1 MSWIEKVKNNL
12 IIRTGDGQEFNV
24 LWRNASRTQEY
35 NVAQFEFP
43 NISGTLVKRS
53 QPKGMQYNIEIYF
66 QGENNL
72 DESEAFR
79 IACNDKR
86 HWVLI
91 HPFFGRLNVQPT
103 ALNFDNTALNITK
116 VTGTVIE
123 TIVEDNPKTSADP
136 KDKIAAEKETF
147 DETAA
152 VSFANNVDPSVQDIN
167 QMTQNNT
174 VAYAVGKKK
183 VKLTVDSER
192 YFNAFNTA
200 NAKILEATIEP
211 LAAIRQ
217 MQVMLNMPAIFEDS
231 VSNRLAILLDQFNL
245 LRDTLIGIT
254 ERHLKL
260 IYEVNQGSIISS
272 MLLAAATPQDGDY
285 ENRAV
290 VDATIED
297 ILGAYNTYIEDLDSL
312 QTDNGGEPESYIP
325 DAGSMTQLNQLMNFT
340 ISNLFNIA
348 LDSKQ
353 ERSIILEDDSNPV
366 LLAHRFYGLR
376 PDDST
381 IDAIIQQNQIGIN
394 EILQVKKGR
403 TIKYYI

>member
-12 IIRTGDGQEFNV
+12 IIRTGEGSEFNV
-24 LWRNASRTQEY
+24 IWKGAIRTQEY

-43 NISGTLVKRS
+43 TIKGTLVKRS
-53 QPKGMQYNIEIYF
+53 EPKGMQYNIEFYF

-72 DESEAFR
+72 DDADDFKTAAE
-79 IACNDKR
+79 DKR

-91 HPFFGRLNVQPT
+91 HPFYGRLTVQPT
-103 ALNFDNTALNITK
+103 TLTFDSTALNITRI
-116 VTGTVIE
+116 TGTVIE

-136 KDKIAAEKETF
+136 KDKIARDKEIF

-152 VSFANNVDPSVQDIN
+152 VSFASNVDPSIQDVN
-167 QMTQNNT
+167 QMTQNT
-174 VAYAVGKKK
+174 AVSYAVGKKK

-200 NAKILEATIEP
+200 NAKILEATAEP
-211 LAAIRQ
+211 LAAMRQ
-217 MQVMLNMPAIFEDS
+217 MQVMLNMPALFADS
-231 VSNRLAILLDQFNL
+231 VRNRLATLLDQFNL
-245 LRDTLIGIT
+245 LRDTLEGIT

-260 IYEVNQGSIISS
+260 IYETNQGSIISS
-272 MLLAAATPQDGDY
+272 MLLAVATPGEGDY
-285 ENRAV
+285 ENRSEVFAIV
-290 VDATIED
+290 EQ

-325 DAGSMTQLNQLMNFT
+325 DPAGATQLNQLINFT
-340 ISNLFNIA
+340 LANLFNIA

-353 ERSIILEDDSNPV
+353 ERSVILEDDTNV
-366 LLAHRFYGLR
+366 ILLAHRFYGVQ

-381 IDAIIQQNQIGIN
+381 MDAIIQQNEMGIN
-394 EILQVKKGR
+394 EMLHIKKGR
-403 TIKYYI
+403 TVKYYI